1 MTEGRLAQPEDPGPS
16 DDAITDAVS
25 AEGASAPGD
34 PQQDLASEA
43 VRRARASTRAVPPGR
58 PQTSPRRGGSAQYGG
73 RDPAT
78 VEAVLDAWIR
88 SEGYQHQ
95 AREAGLTVRWA
106 DIAGPDVAAH
116 ARPEG
121 LSITDSGPELLLRA
135 DSTAWATQLR
145 VLSATLLERIREEL
159 GPDSVARIR
168 ILGPAPPRRAPGS
181 RRVPGPGPRDTY
193 G

>member
-1 MTEGRLAQPEDPGPS
+1 MTEVPPDQPAGLMPGAQE
-16 DDAITDAVS
+16 IVEE
-25 AEGASAPGD
+25 EGAEDVSVPGD
-34 PQQDLASEA
+34 LQQDLASEA
-43 VRRARASTRAVPPGR
+43 VRRARASTRAAPTGR
-58 PQTSPRRGGSAQYGG
+58 KKPDQRRGGAAQYGG

-88 SEGYQHQ
+88 NEGYQHQ
-95 AREAGLTVRWA
+95 VREAGLTVRWA

-116 ARPEG
+116 AIPEG
-121 LSITDSGPELLLRA
+121 LSITDSGPELLVRA

-168 ILGPAPPRRAPGS
+168 ILGPAPPRRTPGS
-181 RRVPGPGPRDTY
+181 RRVRGPGPRDTY